1 MFGIIATNMV
11 TCNYVVIHI
20 FQHTAKSCSEGMK
33 LLAQILSVTG
43 ELFCFINNLVQ
54 AAASVFHEY
63 HAAEQIGNNR
73 IIAHGAECISSK
85 FKR

>member
-1 MFGIIATNMV
+1 
-11 TCNYVVIHI
+11 
-20 FQHTAKSCSEGMK
+20 MK

-54 AAASVFHEY
+54 AAASVFHEF
-63 HAAEQIGNNR
+63 HAAEQIGNDR